1 MFKVNDIAIS
11 GQPMPMAAA
20 AGFAPDYD
28 YNGSEQNDLGM
39 SKLNT

>member
-1 MFKVNDIAIS
+1 MFKKVHIPQ

-20 AGFAPDYD
+20 AGYAPDYD
-28 YNGSEQNDLGM
+28 YNGSKQSDLGM